1 MGSDVG
7 ITRGARWRR
16 VWGREWGRKWE
27 VGVAARL
34 LLEEVVEEEA
44 GDVEHRVG
52 RERGERVVGVPACV
66 WGYGA

>member
-1 MGSDVG
+1 
-7 ITRGARWRR
+7 

-52 RERGERVVGVPACV
+52 RERGERVVGVPARA
-66 WGYGA
+66 WGCGE